1 MAGSFAA
8 MRAGMVPGM
17 GVAVALVVA
26 LSLGGCKKTVV
37 DAHDATPA
45 QVAEQVAKSDLKP
58 KPGRWESTMKIEA
71 MDMPG
76 VPPELKQKMEAAQA
90 ERTIATCMSKED
102 AEKPGAAMFNQ
113 ANSGCKYDHF
123 TMADGKLD
131 GALTCER
138 GPQKVSVTMNGTYS
152 PDAFAVHTTS
162 KVQMPGGRP
171 PMTSQVSMTSTWK
184 GECNGTEIKPRQAPQ
199 G

>member
-1 MAGSFAA
+1 MLTSALLAGLA
-8 MRAGMVPGM
+8 
-17 GVAVALVVA
+17 
-26 LSLGGCKKTVV
+26 LGGCKKAVV

-76 VPPELKQKMEAAQA
+76 VPPEARKMMEAAQA
-90 ERTIATCMSKED
+90 ERKIATCLSKED
-102 AEKPGAAMFNQ
+102 AEKPASAMFNQ

-123 TMADGKLD
+123 TMADGKMD
-131 GALTCER
+131 GTMTCEH
-138 GPQKVSVTMNGTYS
+138 GAEKISMTMNGTYS
-152 PDAFAVHTTS
+152 PEAFAVHTTS
-162 KVQMPGGRP
+162 KVEMPGGRP
-171 PMTSQVSMTSTWK
+171 PMTSQVSMTSAWK
-184 GECNGTEIKPRQAPQ
+184 GACDGTEITRRHAPK